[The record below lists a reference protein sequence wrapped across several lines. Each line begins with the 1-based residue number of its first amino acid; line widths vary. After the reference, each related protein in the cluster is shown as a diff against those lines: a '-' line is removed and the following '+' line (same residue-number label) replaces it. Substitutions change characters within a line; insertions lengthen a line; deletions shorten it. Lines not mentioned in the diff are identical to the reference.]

1 MPSWEVFFTNIMIN
15 GYIMVIVTV
24 IHHASQSNAQKK
36 GNYIYFSCF
45 HIFCPFSYL
54 QKSSTPRIFPEPLLP
69 TKAVVHP
76 AGTVTE
82 TFFNTKASGRL
93 GYEKQTSA
101 KTMAPSTF
109 SRILL
114 PPSKSSNGLGY
125 GKVFRNW
132 WVSKNTASKM
142 PKMVEFFTN
151 SPLRCP
157 ILSIS
162 IGAKH
167 QRFEWARP
175 ESRWYDESLLWHLQR
190 R

>member
-1 MPSWEVFFTNIMIN
+1 MQLNPML
-15 GYIMVIVTV
+15 
-24 IHHASQSNAQKK
+24 KK
-36 GNYIYFSCF
+36 GKL
-45 HIFCPFSYL
+45 HIFFIVSYFL
-54 QKSSTPRIFPEPLLP
+54 SFFLSPKSSTPRIFPEPLLP

-114 PPSKSSNGLGY
+114 PPPNGLGY